1 MKLFFKLKI
10 NQKLPL
16 SGILLSTLFLV
27 SCASNK
33 TARVQ
38 DERVEKVISTAR
50 TFVGTPY
57 KYGGTTRSGM
67 DCSGLLLNSF
77 KPINMTLPR
86 TSEAQSKV
94 GKEVKLDE
102 LQPVTPDLGEQAR
115 DVGGVVDDR
124 REPPQRQRCGELPD
138 RDVRGGWRA
147 LQEMRDGAAPQGVD
161 LREEMVD
168 GAVVPHATV
177 KLDGQLTTGGVVSCT
192 TTR

>member
-102 LQPVTPDLGEQAR
+102 LQPGDLVFFATGKKKKEITHVGIVTDVKSREQVKFIHASTSL
-115 DVGGVVDDR
+115 GVVETDLYSDYYKKRFRTAR
-124 REPPQRQRCGELPD
+124 RI
-138 RDVRGGWRA
+138 
-147 LQEMRDGAAPQGVD
+147 
-161 LREEMVD
+161 
-168 GAVVPHATV
+168 
-177 KLDGQLTTGGVVSCT
+177 LD
-192 TTR
+192 